1 VKEDMPIFDQM
12 FAKDPAAQIQ
22 KLEEFAEDNDI
33 LLPEIPD
40 VPVSEIPENCVRILR
55 LRLPDEDGVPGWQRM
70 FRLLWSAQ
78 TCPKKLGDFMGGTPE
93 NRQSD
98 IDMLPEQLRLRP
110 DITDDYNVEAAALDW
125 IDMNLN
131 AYRGDSTHIAAQG
144 AKKAGALLAVYE
156 PLLLNFYDE
165 EYYRSFY
172 SGRVLAPN
180 LAIEFRTQ
188 EYAECEIE
196 LYAVTGT
203 DEEEV
208 DLDAAAKLRAEAEEL
223 GWYDSVFATSFEGHL
238 ILNADA
244 GDASDSSGSP
254 SIQVVED

>member
-12 FAKDPAAQIQ
+12 FAKDPAVQIQ
-22 KLEEFAEDNDI
+22 KLEELAEGNDI
-33 LLPEIPD
+33 VLPELPA
-40 VPVSEIPENCVRILR
+40 VPVSEVPEDCVRILR

-93 NRQSD
+93 NRQGD

-110 DITDDYNVEAAALDW
+110 EVTDDYNVEAAALDW
-125 IDMNLN
+125 IDMNFN
-131 AYRGDSTHIAAQG
+131 ACRGDSPIIAAQR
-144 AKKAGALLAVYE
+144 AKKADALLASYE

-172 SGRVLAPN
+172 SGRALAPN

-203 DEEEV
+203 NEEEV
-208 DLDAAAKLRAEAEEL
+208 NLEAVAKLRTEAEEL
-223 GWYDSVFATSFEGHL
+223 GWYDSVFITSFEEHL

-254 SIQVVED
+254 SIRVVED